1 VKILPPESSIEVAA
15 RDTAASEASVARA
28 DAAIF
33 VLERSGAAAALRKL
47 PHAPLWGALHRAA
60 RKSDPHATLV
70 TRLPNAR
77 QTLAVVGFAKTGASS
92 FEKLELGAKLAR
104 EALKPGVARLQLHA
118 PGFAGD
124 ERTEVLESLL
134 SAALAAAAPMPDR
147 KSKRAKASDLARI
160 DIAAKPNAVFAHSAA
175 MAEGNHL
182 ARWLAVL
189 PPNELTCVTYR
200 RALQALARR
209 EGWRFRFYDETA
221 LKRLGAG
228 AFLAVSRANP
238 HRGAGIVRLTYRPRR
253 SRQRLALVGKG
264 ICFDTGGINLKP
276 HRSMYQ
282 MHGDMQ
288 GSAVAAGTLLSLS
301 RMAAPYTIDCWL
313 ALTENEIGPDAYRPQ
328 DVVTAMNGVTIQVV
342 HSDAEGRMVLADTL
356 ALASREK
363 PELILDFATL
373 TGACVAALTE
383 RYSGA
388 FTNRDRLH
396 DWLQSTGRRSGER
409 VWCFPLDADF
419 DAELESPIA
428 DVMQCTLDNKGDH
441 ILAARFLSRFVAAG
455 IPWVHVDLSAA
466 EHKGGLAHVPT
477 EFTGFGVRYACHL
490 LGDAAGLHDQLTK
503 ANA

>member
-1 VKILPPESSIEVAA
+1 
-15 RDTAASEASVARA
+15 
-28 DAAIF
+28 
-33 VLERSGAAAALRKL
+33 
-47 PHAPLWGALHRAA
+47 
-60 RKSDPHATLV
+60 
-70 TRLPNAR
+70 
-77 QTLAVVGFAKTGASS
+77 
-92 FEKLELGAKLAR
+92 
-104 EALKPGVARLQLHA
+104 
-118 PGFAGD
+118 
-124 ERTEVLESLL
+124 
-134 SAALAAAAPMPDR
+134 
-147 KSKRAKASDLARI
+147 
-160 DIAAKPNAVFAHSAA
+160 
-175 MAEGNHL
+175 
-182 ARWLAVL
+182 
-189 PPNELTCVTYR
+189 
-200 RALQALARR
+200 
-209 EGWRFRFYDETA
+209 
-221 LKRLGAG
+221 
-228 AFLAVSRANP
+228 
-238 HRGAGIVRLTYRPRR
+238 
-253 SRQRLALVGKG
+253 
-264 ICFDTGGINLKP
+264 
-276 HRSMYQ
+276 
-282 MHGDMQ
+282 
-288 GSAVAAGTLLSLS
+288 
-301 RMAAPYTIDCWL
+301 
-313 ALTENEIGPDAYRPQ
+313 
-328 DVVTAMNGVTIQVV
+328 VV

-503 ANA
+503 ATA